1 MSEEAIQPPVAFG
14 RVLRAMRMKVGMSQE
29 ALALESTVQRQ
40 FISLIE
46 RGENQPTISTI
57 FRLASALQVR
67 PSELMA
73 LTEVEM
79 VDTQAAKTDSGA

>member
-1 MSEEAIQPPVAFG
+1 MSEDAIQPPVAFG
-14 RVLRAMRMKVGMSQE
+14 RVLRAMRQRAGMSQE

-57 FRLASALQVR
+57 FRLASALQTR

-73 LTEVEM
+73 LTEAEM
-79 VDTQAAKTDSGA
+79 VNTQTFRIDRDV

>member
-1 MSEEAIQPPVAFG
+1 
-14 RVLRAMRMKVGMSQE
+14 MSQE

-57 FRLASALQVR
+57 FRLAGALQVQ

-73 LTEVEM
+73 LTEAEM
-79 VDTQAAKTDSGA
+79 VSRSASAQD

>member
-1 MSEEAIQPPVAFG
+1 MSEDAIQPPVAFG
-14 RVLRAMRMKVGMSQE
+14 RVLRAMRMKARMSQE

-57 FRLASALQVR
+57 FRLAGALQVQ

-73 LTEVEM
+73 LTEAEM
-79 VDTQAAKTDSGA
+79 VSRSASAQD

>member
-1 MSEEAIQPPVAFG
+1 MRQ
-14 RVLRAMRMKVGMSQE
+14 RAGMSQE

-57 FRLASALQVR
+57 FRLASALQTR

-73 LTEVEM
+73 LTEAEM
-79 VDTQAAKTDSGA
+79 VNTQTFRNDRDV

>member
-1 MSEEAIQPPVAFG
+1 MPEETTTPQVAFG
-14 RVLRAMRMKVGMSQE
+14 RVLRAARLKAGMSQE
-29 ALALESTVQRQ
+29 DLALESTVQRQ

-57 FRLASALQVR
+57 FRLASALQTR

-73 LTEVEM
+73 LTEAEI
-79 VDTQAAKTDSGA
+79 AKSEQGQ

>member
-14 RVLRAMRMKVGMSQE
+14 RVLRAMRMKARMSQE

-57 FRLASALQVR
+57 FRLAGALQVQ

-73 LTEVEM
+73 LTEAEM
-79 VDTQAAKTDSGA
+79 VSRSASAQD

>member
-1 MSEEAIQPPVAFG
+1 MSEDAIQPPVAFG
-14 RVLRAMRMKVGMSQE
+14 RVLRAMRQRAGMSQE

-57 FRLASALQVR
+57 FRLASALQTR

-73 LTEVEM
+73 LTEAEM
-79 VDTQAAKTDSGA
+79 VNTQTFRNDRDV

>member
-1 MSEEAIQPPVAFG
+1 MSEDAIQPPVAFG
-14 RVLRAMRMKVGMSQE
+14 RVLRAARLKAGMSQE
-29 ALALESTVQRQ
+29 TLALESTVQRQ

-57 FRLASALQVR
+57 FRLAGALQVQ

-73 LTEVEM
+73 LTEAEM
-79 VDTQAAKTDSGA
+79 ATRSATAQD

>member
-1 MSEEAIQPPVAFG
+1 MPEETTTPQVAFG
-14 RVLRAMRMKVGMSQE
+14 RVLRAARLKVGMSQE
-29 ALALESTVQRQ
+29 GLALESTVQRQ

-73 LTEVEM
+73 LTEAEM
-79 VDTQAAKTDSGA
+79 VNTQALKNDRDA

>member
-1 MSEEAIQPPVAFG
+1 MPEETTTPQVAFG
-14 RVLRAMRMKVGMSQE
+14 RVLRAARLKAGMSQE
-29 ALALESTVQRQ
+29 GLALESTVQRQ

-57 FRLASALQVR
+57 FRLASALQIR

-73 LTEVEM
+73 LTEAEM
-79 VDTQAAKTDSGA
+79 EKS

>member
-1 MSEEAIQPPVAFG
+1 MSEDAIQPPVAFG
-14 RVLRAMRMKVGMSQE
+14 RVLRAMRTKAGMSQE

-40 FISLIE
+40 FISLME

-57 FRLASALQVR
+57 FRLASALQVQ
-67 PSELMA
+67 PSELIA

-79 VDTQAAKTDSGA
+79 ATRSVASQD

>member
-1 MSEEAIQPPVAFG
+1 
-14 RVLRAMRMKVGMSQE
+14 MSQE

-57 FRLASALQVR
+57 FRLASALQTR

-73 LTEVEM
+73 LTEAEM
-79 VDTQAAKTDSGA
+79 VNTQTFRNDRDV

>member
-1 MSEEAIQPPVAFG
+1 MPEETTTPQVAFG
-14 RVLRAMRMKVGMSQE
+14 RVLRATRLKAGMSQE
-29 ALALESTVQRQ
+29 SLALESTVQRQ

-57 FRLASALQVR
+57 FRLAVALQTR

-73 LTEVEM
+73 LTEAEM
-79 VDTQAAKTDSGA
+79 GKATQPREG

>member
-1 MSEEAIQPPVAFG
+1 MSEDAIQPPVAFG
-14 RVLRAMRMKVGMSQE
+14 RVLRAVRHKAGMSQE
-29 ALALESTVQRQ
+29 TLALESTVQRQ

-57 FRLASALQVR
+57 FRLASALQTQ

-73 LTEVEM
+73 LTEAEIL
-79 VDTQAAKTDSGA
+79 KTSRLKRNSGV

>member
-1 MSEEAIQPPVAFG
+1 
-14 RVLRAMRMKVGMSQE
+14 MSQE

-40 FISLIE
+40 FISLIG

-57 FRLASALQVR
+57 FRLASALKVQ

-79 VDTQAAKTDSGA
+79 VTRSATSQD

>member
-14 RVLRAMRMKVGMSQE
+14 RVLRAMRMKAGMSQE

-57 FRLASALQVR
+57 FKFASALQVR

-73 LTEVEM
+73 LTEAEM
-79 VDTQAAKTDSGA
+79 VNPLALKND

>member
-1 MSEEAIQPPVAFG
+1 MSEDAIQPPVAFG
-14 RVLRAMRMKVGMSQE
+14 RVLRAMRTKAGMSQE

-57 FRLASALQVR
+57 FRLASALEVR
-67 PSELMA
+67 PSDLMA

-79 VDTQAAKTDSGA
+79 TRSATAQD

>member
-1 MSEEAIQPPVAFG
+1 MSEEAIQPLVAFG
-14 RVLRAMRMKVGMSQE
+14 RVLRAMRMKAGMSQE

-46 RGENQPTISTI
+46 RGENQPTITTI
-57 FRLASALQVR
+57 FRLASALQTR

-73 LTEVEM
+73 LTEAEIAGKAQP
-79 VDTQAAKTDSGA
+79 TKG